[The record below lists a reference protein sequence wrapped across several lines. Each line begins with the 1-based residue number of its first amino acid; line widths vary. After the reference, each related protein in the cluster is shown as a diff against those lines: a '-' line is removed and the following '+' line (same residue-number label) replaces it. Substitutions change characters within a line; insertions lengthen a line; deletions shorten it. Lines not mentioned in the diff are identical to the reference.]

1 MNPIAIKLGN
11 LEIRWYSILILIA
24 FLIGYYIVLKRAKKR
39 GISTIHINDISFYL
53 VIFSILGARIYYCL
67 FNFDYYRNNIIEI
80 LKVWEGGLA
89 IHGGIIAGILFL
101 VIYTKKHRINI
112 LNMTDSI
119 APALALGQAIGRWGN
134 FFNMEAYGPN
144 TTLSELQRLH
154 VPDFVIDG
162 MYINGTYHH
171 PTFLYESI
179 ACLIIFIVLMII
191 SHIKHIKLGQTT
203 GIYFILYGTIR
214 FFIESLRQD
223 SLMLGSLKAAQ
234 LVSILMLLIGIII
247 MLIPIFRRKHD

>member
-112 LNMTDSI
+112 LNMTDSWKHMVQTQHC
-119 APALALGQAIGRWGN
+119 LN
-134 FFNMEAYGPN
+134 YK
-144 TTLSELQRLH
+144 
-154 VPDFVIDG
+154 DC
-162 MYINGTYHH
+162 TY
-171 PTFLYESI
+171 
-179 ACLIIFIVLMII
+179 
-191 SHIKHIKLGQTT
+191 Q
-203 GIYFILYGTIR
+203 IL
-214 FFIESLRQD
+214 
-223 SLMLGSLKAAQ
+223 
-234 LVSILMLLIGIII
+234 
-247 MLIPIFRRKHD
+247 